1 METKIEL
8 FDSNTIEQLIWPNSE
23 EGLFAKK
30 LLIPLVKD
38 GAATYFHNI
47 KTEMMVLKVDDLVL
61 PITINDFESDNSYVC
76 SFYNY
81 YIGLGSINASTIK
94 NKLLRY
100 LTTKVLS
107 SLGIIL
113 KLGNIDKIVY
123 VNNWL
128 FSTNLY
134 PKLEQIQILSIRE
147 FIQERFPK
155 HAIVFRSINEVDQ
168 NCPLKA
174 LVDSNFHLIAS
185 RQIFLTN
192 TKETTFFES
201 RLFKGDFKLLNKTDY
216 IINDLKNDYESTK
229 ILALYNEI
237 YVDKYSKLNPQ
248 FSEKFVKLLI
258 QHQIFNFKILQKNDQ
273 IDGVV
278 GYYSAHGVMSSP
290 FFGYD
295 TKALQEAN
303 LYRQLSTVLTLEAKN
318 KKQLYNQSSG
328 ASFYKSIR
336 KATPTIEYSAVY
348 TKHLPYVSRLTWKT
362 LKVVINT
369 FGIRW
374 MKKY

>member
-1 METKIEL
+1 MNTKIEL
-8 FDSNTIEQLIWPNSE
+8 FDSSNIEQIIWPNSE

-30 LLIPLVKD
+30 LLIPLIKE
-38 GAATYFHNI
+38 GPQSYFHNI
-47 KTEMMVLKVDDLVL
+47 KTDMMVLKIDDIVL

-94 NKLLRY
+94 NKFIRF
-100 LTTKVLS
+100 LTTRVMM
-107 SLGIIL
+107 SLGKIL
-113 KLGNIDKIVY
+113 KLGNIDKIVS

-134 PKLEQIQILSIRE
+134 PKLRNSQILSIRK
-147 FIQERFPK
+147 FIQEKFPE

-168 NCPLKA
+168 NCPMKA
-174 LVDSNFHLIAS
+174 LIKSKFDLIAS

-216 IINDLKNDYESTK
+216 IINDLKNDHESKK
-229 ILALYNEI
+229 ILSLYNAV

-248 FSEKFVKLLI
+248 LSEKYIKLLI
-258 QHQIFNFKILQKNDQ
+258 QQQIFNFKILQKNDQ

-278 GYYSAHGVMSSP
+278 GYYSAYGVMSSP

-295 TKALQEAN
+295 TKAPQETN
-303 LYRQLSTVLTLEAKN
+303 LYRLLSTILTLEAKN

-336 KATPTIEYSAVY
+336 KAVPTIEYSAVY
-348 TKHLPYVSRLTWKT
+348 TKHLALYRRFIWKT
-362 LKVVINT
+362 LKLTINT